1 MRLLILTILFF
12 SAMNT
17 ILGMANSKNEDSPL
31 YYLARAPK
39 IHSEH
44 PPVLIL
50 LHGVGSNEKDLFSF
64 AEQLPDKFLVISARA
79 PLVAARDSYAW
90 YQVDISKGKPVF
102 SEEQEERSKE
112 IILQFINYLKSKYS
126 FDEKEVYLVGFS
138 QGAIM
143 SYVVALTNPDKIK
156 GIAAMSG
163 RILEE
168 VRPFVAANEKLE
180 HLKIFISH
188 GINDGVLPVHYAREA
203 RVFLQ
208 QQNLNPSYKEYP
220 TGHTINNEMFHDL
233 MNWLE
238 TK

>member
-1 MRLLILTILFF
+1 
-12 SAMNT
+12 MNT
-17 ILGMANSKNEDSPL
+17 IQGMANSKNEESPL

-44 PPVLIL
+44 PPVIIL

-64 AEQLPDKFLVISARA
+64 ADQLPDKFLVISARA
-79 PLVAARDSYAW
+79 PQTVARDSYAW
-90 YQVDISKGKPVF
+90 YQVDLSKGKPVF
-102 SEEQEERSKE
+102 SEEQEEESKK
-112 IILQFINYLKSKYS
+112 IILQFISYLKAKYS
-126 FDEKEVYLVGFS
+126 INEQEVYLCGFS

-163 RILEE
+163 RVLEE
-168 VRPFVAANEKLE
+168 VRPFVAPNEKLQ
-180 HLKIFISH
+180 HLNIFISH

-203 RVFLQ
+203 KVFLNQ
-208 QQNLNPSYKEYP
+208 LNLHPTYTEYP
-220 TGHTINNEMFHDL
+220 AGHTINNEMFHDL
-233 MNWLE
+233 LHWLE